1 MNKIRNLWQ
10 FVTYPPTAKTLA
22 IRELEKAKRE
32 FLEYKTHAEY
42 YTTLC
47 SFETQRIARLEKY
60 LEPSPEQQ
68 S

>member
-10 FVTYPPTAKTLA
+10 FATHPPTARTLA

-47 SFETQRIARLEKY
+47 SFEAQRIARLEKY
-60 LEPSPEQQ
+60 LDPVDHS
-68 S
+68 